1 MTPAPPTRPAGILMD
16 IEGTTTPIAFVHD
29 VLFPYAAARLADFV
43 AGGDPLLREVPDPK
57 LATLQGWMA
66 RDEKIPV
73 LKAIQGLIW
82 DAGYRSGAI
91 KGLVYDDVPPSL
103 RLWTRAGVRLFVYSS
118 GSVAAQRLLFG
129 YNAAGDLTPY
139 FQGFFDTG
147 AGPKRAADSYRLICR
162 GANISP
168 GEFLFLSDI
177 EAELDAAAE
186 AGLMTCQLVRAA
198 DGTVPGTRHAT
209 AADFR
214 EVAARF
220 ALPHG

>member
-1 MTPAPPTRPAGILMD
+1 MD

-43 AGGDPLLREVPDPK
+43 AAGDPLLSEVPEPK

-73 LKAIQGLIW
+73 LKAIQGVIW

-91 KGLVYDDVPPSL
+91 EGIVFDDVPRAL
-103 RLWTRAGVRLFVYSS
+103 RLWTRAGVRNFIYSS

-129 YNAAGDLTPY
+129 FNAAGDLTPY

-162 GANISP
+162 GANISAA
-168 GEFLFLSDI
+168 EFLFLSDI

-186 AGLMTCQLVRAA
+186 AGLMTCQLVRAG
-198 DGTVPGTRHAT
+198 DGTQPSTRHAR

-214 EVAARF
+214 EVAAKF